1 MKKFDTQITRALSLI
16 PETKKVLE
24 KLGNGSSIQEI
35 KDLILKENF
44 LAKNTDSTRKKI
56 WYALKSRFLE
66 NEEVDLVS
74 LKQILNSKLLPSIKD
89 FIIYYYFC
97 NYEHIV
103 YELVSEPIFS
113 QYKMGFK
120 EVDKQKIILYFES
133 LSNKSHPEI
142 NNWTEE
148 TKARLIRHTLAI
160 LKDFKILKG
169 SKKKE
174 FYDLFIPLE
183 VVLYVVFYLKLKG
196 NPLNKIINH
205 KDFNLFFFEKEEI
218 IEYLHEASK
227 KGYLIFNQSGNIY
240 EIKTEINSLEDLV
253 NEFKRQI

>member
-1 MKKFDTQITRALSLI
+1 MKAFDTQITRALSLI
-16 PETKKVLE
+16 PETKKVFH
-24 KLGNGSSIQEI
+24 KLAEDKSMEEI
-35 KDLILKENF
+35 KNLILENNF

-56 WYALKSRFLE
+56 WYALKTRYLE
-66 NEEVDLVS
+66 NPNVDLNS
-74 LKQILNSKLLPSIKD
+74 LKSILNSNLLPSIKD
-89 FIIYYYFC
+89 QIIYYYFC
-97 NYEHIV
+97 KYESIV
-103 YELVSEPIFS
+103 YDLVVNPIFK
-113 QYKMGFK
+113 QYERGFE
-120 EVDKQKIILYFES
+120 EVDKQKIIKYFNS
-133 LSNKSHPEI
+133 IANTSHPEI

-205 KDFNLFFFEKEEI
+205 KDFNLFFLEKEEI